1 MAGSAVKK
9 KGKRARCA
17 PRIKDSCDSNSDAP
31 WTQARSPPDKTP
43 QHLEGSPNMPSK
55 RQKNVADDSSEE
67 NASVKDLP
75 AEVRVTGPQFSG
87 IFDSW
92 KEMEAAFVR
101 YQRGD
106 VSELEPPNDKLD

>member
-1 MAGSAVKK
+1 
-9 KGKRARCA
+9 
-17 PRIKDSCDSNSDAP
+17 
-31 WTQARSPPDKTP
+31 
-43 QHLEGSPNMPSK
+43 MPSK

-75 AEVRVTGPQFSG
+75 AEVRVTDPQFSG

-101 YQRGD
+101 YQRETFQNYSLRTTNSIKKRNRNRATQAARRGSTPSIWD
-106 VSELEPPNDKLD
+106 